1 MIGILWGKIRLL
13 FRKAGSFIVTTIICM
28 VFAFFLGKSTYSEVK
43 VPVYSSLPDAE
54 VEEFVN
60 ELNKSE
66 SFKYVIETE
75 ETVKNKVADGTVE
88 AGIEL
93 KAESYTLYQVGK
105 TGNYHLI
112 NEQLNSFYSEKIRD
126 NAVRE
131 QVGDSSDVMETLKKA
146 KANPLFEL
154 SVSSFSDQNKWVHD
168 PSLQSL
174 FGFALFFS
182 IYTVAFSVVEI
193 LREKQEGI
201 WDRLIL
207 SPISKF
213 GMYAGNLLYSLILG
227 YVQIALIF
235 LVFKYGAG
243 VDFHGGFGKTLI
255 LIIPYLF
262 TIIAMSI
269 FIAGLVKTIGQFNA
283 LIPLISV
290 SFAMLGGA
298 YWPIEIVTSDILLTI
313 SKGIP
318 ITYGMEI
325 LKGVTVS
332 GLSYSD
338 VLLPI
343 SILLLM
349 GVALMGVGIR
359 LMESRHV

>member
-1 MIGILWGKIRLL
+1 MRGILWGKLRLL
-13 FRKAGSFIVTTIICM
+13 FRKPGVFIATTLICM
-28 VFAFFLGKSTYSEVK
+28 VFAFFLGKSSYSEVQ
-43 VPVYSSLPDAE
+43 VPVYSSLPDRE
-54 VEEFVN
+54 VDAIVE

-66 SFKYVIETE
+66 SFNYVVESE
-75 ETVKNKVADGTVE
+75 ASVKNKVADGSVE
-88 AGIEL
+88 AGVEL
-93 KAESYTLYQVGK
+93 EAEDFTLYQ
-105 TGNYHLI
+105 TGQTENYHLI
-112 NEQLNSFYSEKIRD
+112 HQDLSTFYLNMLKEK
-126 NAVRE
+126 AVLE
-131 QVGDSSDVMETLKKA
+131 VAGDSDEVRKGLKEVKD
-146 KANPLFEL
+146 NPVLSL
-154 SVSSFSDQNKWVHD
+154 SVSSYTDEEKWIYD

-174 FGFALFFS
+174 FGLTLFFS
-182 IYTVAFSVVEI
+182 IYTVAFSVIEI

-201 WDRLIL
+201 WDRIIL
-207 SPISKF
+207 SPTSKM
-213 GMYAGNLLYSLILG
+213 GMYAGNLIYSFIIG

-235 LVFKYGAG
+235 LVFKFGTG
-243 VDFHGGFGKTLI
+243 VDFYGGFGKTLV

-298 YWPIEIVTSDILLTI
+298 YWPIEIVTSDFLLAL
-313 SKGIP
+313 SKIIP
-318 ITYGMEI
+318 ITYGMEL
-325 LKGVTVS
+325 LKGATIS

-338 VLLPI
+338 LLFPI

-349 GVALMGVGIR
+349 GVALMGIGIR